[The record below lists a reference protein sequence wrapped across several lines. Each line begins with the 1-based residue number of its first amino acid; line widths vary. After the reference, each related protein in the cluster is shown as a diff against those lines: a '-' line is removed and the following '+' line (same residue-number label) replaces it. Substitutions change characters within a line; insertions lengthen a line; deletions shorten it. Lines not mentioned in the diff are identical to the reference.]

1 MDRGKII
8 TVDSW
13 IFNWDFWLIMYWDN
27 FFVFYSESSNHKFM
41 LEFNILVWN
50 SNFELPLLW
59 FLLRIMFGHYF
70 GCSHLPGT
78 PLNPPWNLAES
89 WFHVSFCGHWPYLF
103 SNNNRLVVPGLMLVH
118 LQPIPNAEHHFSRFW
133 RLDHCRMAEQL
144 LPYQGAMQG
153 PISVTRLAAA
163 ARQARASPA
172 LQARKAVWSSRLT
185 DCSGPWCW
193 APQRLRLKACQAA
206 CNTELAIPW
215 WWAQFVDSPHPKC
228 YAKLS
233 ENSGSPHSDRL
244 LVSDQKFYEQS
255 IWSLSH

>member
-144 LPYQGAMQG
+144 LPYQGAKQG
-153 PISVTRLAAA
+153 PISGSCSQAAQGRLPAISPCLPAGPGRLSDLVGSLTVQGPVAGLLRSSGSRPAGLAAT
-163 ARQARASPA
+163 QN
-172 LQARKAVWSSRLT
+172 LQCH
-185 DCSGPWCW
+185 DDGPS
-193 APQRLRLKACQAA
+193 QL
-206 CNTELAIPW
+206 
-215 WWAQFVDSPHPKC
+215 VDFPNDPKC
-228 YAKLS
+228 
-233 ENSGSPHSDRL
+233 
-244 LVSDQKFYEQS
+244 
-255 IWSLSH
+255 